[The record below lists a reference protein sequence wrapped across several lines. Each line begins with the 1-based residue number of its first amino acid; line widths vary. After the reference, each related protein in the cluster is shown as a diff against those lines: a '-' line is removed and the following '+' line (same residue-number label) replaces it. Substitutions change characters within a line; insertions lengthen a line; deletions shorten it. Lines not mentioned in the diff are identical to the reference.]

1 MVAPKIASDIAQL
14 WQQGI
19 RSAPQVDERTHGW
32 LEMLAAA

>member
-1 MVAPKIASDIAQL
+1 MAAPKIASDIAQL

-19 RSAPQVDERTHGW
+19 RGAHQVDKRTHGW